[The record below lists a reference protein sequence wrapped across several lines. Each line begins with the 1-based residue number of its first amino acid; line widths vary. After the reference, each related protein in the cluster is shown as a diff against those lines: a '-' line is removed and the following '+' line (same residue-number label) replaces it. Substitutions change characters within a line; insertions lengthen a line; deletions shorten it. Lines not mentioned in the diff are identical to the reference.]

1 MTVCF
6 SGAYTDSKLAHDVYE
21 FFESRCYP
29 SIYHYV
35 VEIYH
40 CDLSED
46 NVKGWQEKNGD
57 EFLIH
62 IDKDT
67 AQDYQEHVKTLLHE
81 LVHCCQ
87 DIRGVT
93 NNEDRESEAY
103 MLEEE
108 YFNEFNLLEIKKR
121 MYALN

>member
-46 NVKGWQEKNGD
+46 NVKGYQEKNGD
-57 EFLIH
+57 EFLLH
-62 IDKDT
+62 IEATLD
-67 AQDYQEHVKTLLHE
+67 EHEYIRTIFHE
-81 LVHCCQ
+81 LIHCAQ
-87 DIRGVT
+87 DIRGLT
-93 NNEDRESEAY
+93 NYEDRELEAY
-103 MLEEE
+103 KLEGQYYEE
-108 YFNEFNLLEIKKR
+108 FIKTETFK
-121 MYALN
+121 LSSLCSH